1 MKNILFTALLLF
13 SATIFTQAQGSKTTD
28 KEEGIT
34 YVVDGMHS
42 SLVFSVGYKF
52 SDFHGSFGEIA
63 GKAVLKDEKDFSTAA
78 VDFTVQIA
86 SINTNAEG
94 RDGHLQGERYLNAE
108 KAATAT
114 FKSTYI
120 KPTGHNTYAMTGD
133 LTIAG
138 VTLSQTVNVEVK
150 GQGEIEGKGGKKSSI
165 MGVKAT
171 FNFNR
176 SNFGV
181 KGGLPSIAD
190 NVEITA
196 ALTLGKE

>member
-1 MKNILFTALLLF
+1 MKNILFSALLLF
-13 SATIFTQAQGSKTTD
+13 SATVFTQAQGTAKTD
-28 KEEGIT
+28 EGIT

-42 SLVFSVGYKF
+42 SLVFSVGYKL

-63 GKAVLKDEKDFSTAA
+63 GKAVLKDEKDFSTAN
-78 VDFTVQIA
+78 VEFTVKVA
-86 SINTNAEG
+86 SINTNSET
-94 RDGHLQGERYLNAE
+94 RDGHLQGERYFNAE

-138 VTLSQTVNVEVK
+138 ITLSQTVNVEVK
-150 GQGEIEGKGGKKSSI
+150 GQGEVEGKDGKKSGI
-165 MGVKAT
+165 MGIKAT

-176 SNFGV
+176 SNFGI

-190 NVEITA
+190 NVEITV
-196 ALTLGKE
+196 ALTLEKK

>member
-1 MKNILFTALLLF
+1 MKNILLTALLLF
-13 SATIFTQAQGSKTTD
+13 SAILSTQAQGAAKTD
-28 KEEGIT
+28 GGDGVT
-34 YVVDGMHS
+34 YIVDGTHS
-42 SLVFSVGYKF
+42 SLVFSLGYKF
-52 SDFHGSFGEIA
+52 SDFHGSFGAIE
-63 GKAVLKDEKDFSTAA
+63 GKAVLEDEKDFSTAQ
-78 VDFTVQIA
+78 VEFTVQIA
-86 SINTNAEG
+86 SINTNSEG

-133 LTIAG
+133 LMIAG
-138 VTLSQTVNVEVK
+138 TTLSQTVNVEVK
-150 GQGEIEGKGGKKSSI
+150 GQGEVEGKGGKKSSI

-176 SNFGV
+176 SNFGI
-181 KGGLPSIAD
+181 KGGLPSIGD
-190 NVEITA
+190 NVEVTA

>member
-1 MKNILFTALLLF
+1 MKNILFSALLLF
-13 SATIFTQAQGSKTTD
+13 SATVFTQAQETAKTD
-28 KEEGIT
+28 EGVT

-42 SLVFSVGYKF
+42 SLVFSVGYKL

-63 GKAVLKDEKDFSTAA
+63 GKAVLQDEKDFSTAQ
-78 VDFTVQIA
+78 VEFTVQIA
-86 SINTNAEG
+86 SINTNSEA
-94 RDGHLQGERYLNAE
+94 RDGHLQGERYFNGE

-138 VTLSQTVNVEVK
+138 MTLSQTINVEVK
-150 GQGEIEGKGGKKSSI
+150 GQGEVEGKDGTKSSI

>member
-13 SATIFTQAQGSKTTD
+13 SATIFTQAQGTAKS
-28 KEEGIT
+28 EGGVT
-34 YVVDGMHS
+34 YNVDAVHS
-42 SLVFSVGYKF
+42 SLVFAVGYKL

-63 GKAVLKDEKDFSTAA
+63 GKAVLKDAKDFSTAE
-78 VDFTVQIA
+78 VEFSVQIG
-86 SINTNAEG
+86 SINTNSET
-94 RDGHLQGERYLNAE
+94 RDGHLQGERYFNAE

-138 VTLSQTVNVEVK
+138 TTLSQTVTVEVK
-150 GQGEIEGKGGKKSSI
+150 GQGDVEGKDGKKSSI

-176 SNFGV
+176 SNFGI
-181 KGGLPSIAD
+181 KGGLPTITD
-190 NVEITA
+190 NVAITA
-196 ALTLGKE
+196 ALTLVKE

>member
-1 MKNILFTALLLF
+1 MKSILIAALFLF
-13 SATIFTQAQGSKTTD
+13 SATTFTQAQGTTAKT
-28 KEEGIT
+28 EGGTT
-34 YVVDGMHS
+34 YTVDPMHS
-42 SLVFSVGYKF
+42 SLVFSLGYKL
-52 SDFHGSFGEIA
+52 SDFYGSFGELA
-63 GKAVLKDEKDFSTAA
+63 GKAVLKDEKDFSTAN
-78 VDFTVQIA
+78 VEFTVQIA
-86 SINTNAEG
+86 SINTNSET
-94 RDGHLQGERYLNAE
+94 RDGHLQGERYFNAE

-138 VTLSQTVNVEVK
+138 TTLSQTVTVEVK
-150 GQGEIEGKGGKKSSI
+150 GQGEVEGKDGKKSGI

-176 SNFGV
+176 SNFGI

-196 ALTLGKE
+196 ALTLVKE

>member
-1 MKNILFTALLLF
+1 MKNILFTAFLLF
-13 SATIFTQAQGSKTTD
+13 SATLFTQAQEAAKATKSV
-28 KEEGIT
+28 T
-34 YVVDGMHS
+34 YNVDAMHS
-42 SLVFSVGYKF
+42 SLVFSVGYKL

-63 GKAVLKDEKDFSTAA
+63 GKAVLTDVKDFSTAA
-78 VDFTVQIA
+78 VEFTVQIA
-86 SINTNAEG
+86 SINTNSEG
-94 RDGHLQGERYLNAE
+94 RDGHLQGERYFNAE

-120 KPTGHNTYAMTGD
+120 KPTGPNTYAMTGD

-138 VTLSQTVNVEVK
+138 TTLSQTVIVEVK
-150 GQGEIEGKGGKKSSI
+150 GQGIVEGKGGKKSDL
-165 MGVKAT
+165 MGIKAT

-176 SNFGV
+176 SNFGI

-196 ALTLGKE
+196 ALSLEKE

>member
-13 SATIFTQAQGSKTTD
+13 SATIFTQAQGTAKTD
-28 KEEGIT
+28 GGVT
-34 YVVDGMHS
+34 YNVDAMHS

-52 SDFHGSFGEIA
+52 SDFHGSFGEMT
-63 GKAVLKDEKDFSTAA
+63 GKAVLQDEKDFSTAA
-78 VDFTVQIA
+78 VEFTVQIA
-86 SINTNAEG
+86 SINTNSEG
-94 RDGHLQGERYLNAE
+94 RDGHLQGERYFNAE
-108 KAATAT
+108 KAAAAT

-138 VTLSQTVNVEVK
+138 TTLSQTVNVEVK
-150 GQGEIEGKGGKKSSI
+150 GQGEVEGKDGKKASI
-165 MGVKAT
+165 MGIEAT

-176 SNFGV
+176 SNFGI
-181 KGGLPSIAD
+181 KGGLPTIAD
-190 NVEITA
+190 NVKITA